1 MQLSSDPED
10 LDELVLCLIRSETL
24 QEFSAEKSW
33 SRCCVSQVLLEL
45 VVYQRAPQMS
55 DCSAM
60 LHVLGS
66 RSAAAPEVPADYC
79 TGTRTQSAF
88 IRKRSKIIQERYG
101 PLIHLKRQMRGM
113 GEPRVILKE
122 ENPEEQP

>member
-10 LDELVLCLIRSETL
+10 LDELVLCLIRSQTL
-24 QEFSAEKSW
+24 QKSW

-45 VVYQRAPQMS
+45 LVYLRAPQMS

-60 LHVLGS
+60 LHVFGS
-66 RSAAAPEVPADYC
+66 RSAAAPEAPADYC

-88 IRKRSKIIQERYG
+88 IRKRSKIIQESYG
-101 PLIHLKRQMRGM
+101 TLIHLKRQMSPG
-113 GEPRVILKE
+113 LF
-122 ENPEEQP
+122 